1 MDTET
6 GDGEERRRESGRLVD
21 DSRQL
26 ADLTRV
32 RLQTAR
38 QRLDEGRNAIQAS
51 WLWREVRRRRLQAKP
66 DE

>member
-1 MDTET
+1 MDTHSR
-6 GDGEERRRESGRLVD
+6 DGEGRRRESRRLVD
-21 DSRQL
+21 DSQQL
-26 ADLTRV
+26 VDITRV

-51 WLWREVRRRRLQAKP
+51 WLWREVRRRLQTKP